1 METAEILFIAFLAF
15 VFGLGGSAEVAF
27 GQNGLSG
34 NVGLVPAL
42 NHHNGLLCRNVKRG
56 KDKTFYAIEPTDF
69 VQGKYWQ
76 LFLSDQT
83 YFGRV
88 GQPVQRKSFYLGFC
102 FHIYLQRYSF
112 FLYGRF

>member
-1 METAEILFIAFLAF
+1 M
-15 VFGLGGSAEVAF
+15 AF

-34 NVGLVPAL
+34 NEGLVPAL
-42 NHHNGLLCRNVKRG
+42 NHHNRLLGRNVKRG

-69 VQGKYWQ
+69 VQGKYRL